1 MPMKQKEMNYKIHP
15 LEQRTEEWFAM
26 REGLITGS
34 TADRAKAKGDSYVY
48 EVVGTM
54 LTMANPSNFKTSQ
67 MQWGEENEP
76 LAREA
81 YVKKTGLK
89 VQEVGFITNG
99 KLGLSPD
106 GVVFNGEQIERTI
119 EIKCPDTKNHV
130 KYCIENKVPKEH
142 LDQIVHNFVVIDD
155 LKILDF
161 ISYDPR
167 CKVRPLFI
175 KSITRDALTT
185 EIELAKVAYE
195 RHLTKLDSVYK
206 QMIL

>member
-1 MPMKQKEMNYKIHP
+1 MNYKIHQ

-26 REGLITGS
+26 REGLVTGS
-34 TADRAKAKGDSYVY
+34 TATQAKSKGDGYVY

-54 LTMANPSNFKTSQ
+54 VTNATPSDYKSAQ
-67 MQWGEENEP
+67 MQWGEEQEP
-76 LAREA
+76 NARKA
-81 YVKKTGLK
+81 YEVATGK
-89 VQEVGFITNG
+89 VVAEVGFITNG
-99 KLGLSPD
+99 RLGLSPD
-106 GVVFNGEQIERTI
+106 GVVFKGDTKKLVYDIERAI

-130 KYCIENKVPKEH
+130 KYCVENKIPKEH
-142 LDQIVHNFVVIDD
+142 IDQLVHYFVVIDD

-175 KSITRDALTT
+175 KSITRDALAT
-185 EIELAKVAYE
+185 EIELAKVAYQ